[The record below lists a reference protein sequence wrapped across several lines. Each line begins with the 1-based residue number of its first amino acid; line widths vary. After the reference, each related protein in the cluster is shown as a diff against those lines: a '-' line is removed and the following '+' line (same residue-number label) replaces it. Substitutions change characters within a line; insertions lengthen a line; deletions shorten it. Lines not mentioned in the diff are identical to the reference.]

1 MKKNLTGFLCLAV
14 LAVILASC
22 TDRPNFMQYEV
33 VFYAPLGSDTNQI
46 GSNIP
51 LLTNYYSNSS
61 EVFIGDYID
70 VSKSFDVF
78 RDKLYLAD
86 KYNRRVSVYPLKG
99 GGDEAKGFTIPPSGE
114 GYSFNTPFQVILN
127 KYGEIF
133 VVASQSNIEAKYDT
147 NFINIDP
154 SYIDTNAIKG
164 SSNYYIYKFSPDGK
178 FVYAIGN
185 NGIHSEPM
193 AYPDRI
199 DTDLFDNLYA
209 FYKEYDKDDTV
220 WLVKRFSP
228 SGELSFEFSTR
239 YISSTNIR
247 NKNVYVGRVG
257 DIYNLKNDERL
268 IIYTDNYG
276 IKNGAAGDSN
286 AGMTGMP
293 ENTYHSLDEYS
304 ILQNAITKNIFES
317 KRYMDQFL
325 KVTKDDIL
333 VLYSYVQKPKYRGI
347 RFRFI
352 DINSQSTNEEIYYAP
367 VLSDNTA
374 NFGFFVDNDGN
385 IYSVVVKDNNYF
397 ILLRWIKVQS
407 RK

>member
-1 MKKNLTGFLCLAV
+1 MKRHEVIFSCLMV
-14 LAVILASC
+14 LAITLSSC
-22 TDRPNFMQYEV
+22 TDRPNFMQYEI
-33 VFYAPLGSDTNQI
+33 VFYAHLGTETNEI

-61 EVFIGDYID
+61 EVFISDYID
-70 VSKSFDVF
+70 TIRSFDIF

-86 KYNRRVSVYPLKG
+86 KYNRRISVFPLKG
-99 GGDEAKGFTIPPSGE
+99 GGEESKGFIIPSSGD
-114 GYSFNTPFQVILN
+114 GYSFNIPFQVILN

-147 NFINIDP
+147 NFISNDP
-154 SYIDTNAIKG
+154 NLIDTNAIKG
-164 SSNYYIYKFSPDGK
+164 SNNYYIYKFSPEGK
-178 FVYAIGN
+178 FVYVIGN

-193 AYPDRI
+193 VYPERI

-209 FYKEYDKDDTV
+209 YYKTYDGDDPV

-239 YISSTNIR
+239 YISATNIKGT
-247 NKNVYVGRVG
+247 NLYVGRVG

-276 IKNGAAGDSN
+276 IKNGISN
-286 AGMTGMP
+286 TGIP
-293 ENTYHSLDEYS
+293 ENTYHSLDVYS
-304 ILQNAITKNIFES
+304 ILQNTITKNIFES
-317 KRYMDQFL
+317 TKLMDQFL
-325 KVTKDDIL
+325 KVTRDDIL
-333 VLYSYVQKPKYRGI
+333 VLYSYVDKPQYRGI

-352 DINSQSTNEEIYYAP
+352 DINSPTTNEEIYYAP

-374 NFGFFVDNDGN
+374 NFGFNVDNDGN
-385 IYSVVVKDNNYF
+385 IYSIVVKDNSYY
-397 ILLRWIKVQS
+397 ILLKWIKVLS